1 MKKLSNALILGW
13 YMSSLDDF
21 LPPKVDLILS
31 NSDWRSPRALAWWM
45 TPAYVFLISS
55 KPFCRSFMDILKL
68 RFLSLQALYS
78 RSASSIENSFSDTPF
93 WISMSSSREEDP
105 KLPGLLS
112 MFTVKLRNT
121 LSLNLLS
128 NSEKHRLYLPL
139 KSNIHF
145 SYIFCQNQKYTLSLY
160 IDSIIMHYTIFRY
173 KLSLHKLPKSDMH
186 YVSNCRRINEYKNDN
201 LTSRAGHPHQLRRR
215 HWSVGWGFLASLWS
229 EGITGE
235 TSFDHRGTR
244 ARISF
249 CKLWTFQNN
258 I

>member
-128 NSEKHRLYLPL
+128 NSEKHRLYLLL

-145 SYIFCQNQKYTLSLY
+145 SYISAKIRNTLYHY
-160 IDSIIMHYTIFRY
+160 I
-173 KLSLHKLPKSDMH
+173 
-186 YVSNCRRINEYKNDN
+186 
-201 LTSRAGHPHQLRRR
+201 LTA
-215 HWSVGWGFLASLWS
+215 
-229 EGITGE
+229 
-235 TSFDHRGTR
+235 
-244 ARISF
+244 
-249 CKLWTFQNN
+249 
-258 I
+258 

>member
-112 MFTVKLRNT
+112 MFTVKLRNY
-121 LSLNLLS
+121 SFS
-128 NSEKHRLYLPL
+128 
-139 KSNIHF
+139 KSTVKF
-145 SYIFCQNQKYTLSLY
+145 RKTPFIFTAQIKYTLQLY
-160 IDSIIMHYTIFRY
+160 I
-173 KLSLHKLPKSDMH
+173 LPKSEIH
-186 YVSNCRRINEYKNDN
+186 FIIIYWQY
-201 LTSRAGHPHQLRRR
+201 
-215 HWSVGWGFLASLWS
+215 
-229 EGITGE
+229 
-235 TSFDHRGTR
+235 
-244 ARISF
+244 
-249 CKLWTFQNN
+249 NN
-258 I
+258 ALYYIQI